1 MMPDSNLDLPDP
13 DPTARDHSRRVAAA
27 IRSAIDTAG
36 GAIPFAEYMRLA
48 LYAPGL
54 GYYQAG
60 AEKLGA
66 GGDFVTAPEVSAL
79 FGEVI
84 GRQLGETL
92 AAAGGDTILEL
103 GAGTGRLALT
113 LLRALAAE
121 HRLPTRYLILE
132 VSGDLASRQRET
144 LAADPEISRRVEWI
158 DRLPEQSFNGIIL
171 ANEVADA
178 LPVERFLWSA
188 DAARRLGVKTTEAG
202 FTWAEMDLSPELAV
216 RIGTLGKRYA
226 WTPPYASE
234 INPHLDA
241 WIASLAAVLRRGV
254 MLFIDYGLPEHE
266 YYHPT
271 RHRGTLICH
280 FRQRAHEDPFR
291 WPGLTDISA
300 WVDFSALARAGT
312 AAGLEVAG
320 YTTQGNFL
328 LEGGI
333 GSAIGRATGDIDRYR
348 LAGEI
353 KRLVLPDEMGETFK
367 VLALARDCAAPSA
380 VIARNLDERLVL
392 GGR

>member
-1 MMPDSNLDLPDP
+1 MMPDSSLELPDP
-13 DPTARDHSRRVAAA
+13 DPLARDHSRQVAAA
-27 IRSAIDTAG
+27 IRSTIDAAG
-36 GAIPFAEYMRLA
+36 GVIPFSAYMRLA

-60 AEKLGA
+60 AKKLGA
-66 GGDFVTAPEVSAL
+66 GGDFITAPEVSPL

-92 AAAGGDTILEL
+92 AAGDGDTILEL

-113 LLRALAAE
+113 VLRTLAAE
-121 HRLPTRYLILE
+121 YRLPARYLILE

-144 LAADPEISRRVEWI
+144 LATDPDITPRVEWI
-158 DRLPEQSFNGIIL
+158 DRLPESSFSGVIL

-178 LPVERFLWSA
+178 LPIERFLWSA
-188 DAARRLGVKTTEAG
+188 DTPRRLGVKATQSG
-202 FTWAEMDLSPELAV
+202 FTWTEMDLPPDLAA
-216 RIGTLGKRYA
+216 RIKTLARRYA

-241 WIASLAAVLRRGV
+241 WVAALAAVLRRGT
-254 MLFIDYGLPEHE
+254 MLIIDYGLPEPE
-266 YYHPT
+266 YYHPE
-271 RHRGTLICH
+271 RRRGTLICH

-312 AAGLEVAG
+312 AAGLEAAG

-333 GSAIGRATGDIDRYR
+333 GSAIERAGGDIDRYR
-348 LAGEI
+348 IAGAI
-353 KRLVLPDEMGETFK
+353 KRLVLPDEMGEVFK
-367 VLALARDCAAPSA
+367 VLALTRDCAPPPA
-380 VIARNLDERLVL
+380 VVARNLRGRL
-392 GGR
+392 